1 LNALELQVMPT
12 GEECFLSLNAI
23 YGSQS
28 SKVIHLRALVGNQV
42 LSILVDSGSSRTFL
56 NSTILTRVKCIV
68 VPTASMPVRVSN
80 GQVVLSDKVVQGFEW
95 WIQGLTFSVDAR
107 VLDLAAYD
115 MILGMNWLELYRPMT
130 SDLLLN
136 WIQFEYQ
143 GSRVTLQGIV
153 PSESATLSEI
163 SGEQIYKLAKGHD
176 IWALVVAMTFSED
189 DTKQE
194 QYMINGIPGEVQKVI
209 HDHADPDG

>member
-23 YGSQS
+23 YGPQS

-42 LSILVDSGSSRTFL
+42 LSILVDSGSSHMFL
-56 NSTILTRVKCIV
+56 NSAMLARVKCNV

-80 GQVVLSDKVVQGFEW
+80 GQAVLPDKAIQGFEW
-95 WIQGLTFSVDAR
+95 WIQGLRFSVDAR
-107 VLDLAAYD
+107 VLYLAAYVL
-115 MILGMNWLELYRPMT
+115 ILEMDWLELYRPMT
-130 SDLLLN
+130 CDLLLK

-153 PSESATLSEI
+153 PSKSATLSEI

-176 IWALVVAMTFSED
+176 IWALVVAMTVSED

-194 QYMINGIPGEVQKVI
+194 QYMINGIPTEVVI